1 LVAAEQSVVH
11 LAMSD
16 DALKRARQAL
26 ATVNGQRTQP
36 ATLDPAKVDD
46 LLTRARAAANTSKAA
61 PPPVQQAAA
70 PRVEKVRLQMTCSAT
85 GRSFVAIAERRGDE
99 LLRVGNEAPQPGRGG
114 SAPAEM
120 LSGAYHV
127 ANADSWACP
136 HCSSRDASWSCDCAQ
151 SPDALHCGG
160 KRGRRRYCACGRL
173 EDRHFVEVESIQVRG
188 QSIAATPSRSSPGR
202 SGGPS
207 NVPAIRGR

>member
-1 LVAAEQSVVH
+1 
-11 LAMSD
+11 M
-16 DALKRARQAL
+16 
-26 ATVNGQRTQP
+26 
-36 ATLDPAKVDD
+36 
-46 LLTRARAAANTSKAA
+46 
-61 PPPVQQAAA
+61 QQAPA

-99 LLRVGNEAPQPGRGG
+99 LLRVGNEVPQPGRGG

-136 HCSSRDASWSCDCAQ
+136 LCGSRDTGWSCDCAQ

-160 KRGRRRYCACGRL
+160 QRGRRRYCACGRL

-188 QSIAATPSRSSPGR
+188 QSIAATPSQSSSGR
-202 SGGPS
+202 RAARRTSLP
-207 NVPAIRGR
+207 